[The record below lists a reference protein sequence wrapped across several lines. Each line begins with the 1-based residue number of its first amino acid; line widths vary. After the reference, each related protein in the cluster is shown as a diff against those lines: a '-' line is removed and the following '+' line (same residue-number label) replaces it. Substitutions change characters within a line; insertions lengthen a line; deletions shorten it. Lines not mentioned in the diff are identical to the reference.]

1 MLKSNAMP
9 KSPFRSPGDR
19 EKERAMKRDA
29 LLHAAVQ
36 IFNER
41 GFHAAS
47 LDDVAASLGVTK
59 PVVYHYL
66 GNKDQVLFE
75 CVRMGLDQLRDAAV
89 QMRQSPGTGLDRLKG
104 FLKRYAEIILGD
116 FGTCVIRT
124 GDELLSAESRK
135 RFRSLK
141 ADIDRALRQLI
152 EEAVADGSIAAVD
165 VRLTAFTLAGA
176 LNWSARWYRSDGP
189 SSPSELAAAM
199 VEILCAG
206 LAPR

>member
-1 MLKSNAMP
+1 MPKGNAMP
-9 KSPFRSPGDR
+9 RSPFRSPG
-19 EKERAMKRDA
+19 ERAKDRVLKRDA
-29 LLHAAVQ
+29 LLHAAVR

-75 CVRMGLDQLRDAAV
+75 CVRIGLDQLRDAAV
-89 QMRQSPGTGLDRLKG
+89 QMRRSPGTGLDRLKG
-104 FLKRYAEIILGD
+104 FLQRYAEIILGD

-124 GDELLSAESRK
+124 GDELLSAASRK

-141 ADIDRALRQLI
+141 SDIDQALRQLVK
-152 EEAVADGSIAAVD
+152 EAVADGSIAVVD
-165 VRLTAFTLAGA
+165 VRLAAFTLAGA
-176 LNWSARWYRSDGP
+176 LNWSARWYRPDGR
-189 SSPSELAAAM
+189 SAPSEIAAAM
-199 VEILCAG
+199 VEILCVG

>member
-1 MLKSNAMP
+1 MAKSTALP
-9 KSPFRSPGDR
+9 KSPFRSPSER
-19 EKERAMKRDA
+19 EKDRAEKRDA
-29 LLHAAVQ
+29 LLLAAVR

-59 PVVYHYL
+59 PVLYHYL

-75 CVRMGLDQLRDAAV
+75 CVRIGLDQLRDAAV

-104 FLKRYAEIILGD
+104 FLQRYAEIIVGD

-124 GDELLSAESRK
+124 GDESLSAESRQ

-141 ADIDRALRQLI
+141 AEIDRALRQLI
-152 EEAVADGSIAAVD
+152 GEAVADGSVAPVD
-165 VRLTAFTLAGA
+165 VRLAAFTLAGA

-189 SSPSELAAAM
+189 ASPSALAAQM
-199 VEILCAG
+199 VQFLCSG

>member
-1 MLKSNAMP
+1 MPKRNIMP
-9 KSPFRSPGDR
+9 KSPFRSSREREQDR
-19 EKERAMKRDA
+19 ALKRDA
-29 LLHAAVQ
+29 LLHAAVR
-36 IFNER
+36 IFNDR

-75 CVRMGLDQLRDAAV
+75 CVRIGLDQLRDAAV
-89 QMRQSPGTGLDRLKG
+89 QMRQSPGTGLERLKG

-124 GDELLSAESRK
+124 GDELLSAASRQ

-141 ADIDRALRQLI
+141 ADIDGALRSLVKD
-152 EEAVADGSIAAVD
+152 AVADGSIAAVD
-165 VRLTAFTLAGA
+165 VRLAAFTLAGA
-176 LNWSARWYRSDGP
+176 LNWSARWYRSEGP
-189 SSPSELAAAM
+189 SSPSDIAAAM